1 MIKKFPRQILVSFL
15 LLTICVFAFS
25 VSVYAQGDD
34 PNRDGLPYGM
44 VKYVQYSDSE
54 EDVITIN
61 GFDDFNLGI
70 DQAECHISQ
79 NPLNP
84 LQFFGAYNINGAWRT
99 SDGHDWLHS
108 SPNFGVSPNG
118 DPVTAYDG
126 AGHLYYETMFG
137 GVTGCKVIVSTDN
150 GATWSAAVT
159 SVSGNDKNWIAADQT
174 TGPYQNNVYTVMT
187 PGNFARTTNF
197 GATWSTT
204 ETFGTQSL
212 PGMMVCVG
220 PNGATNGGAV
230 FVVTNSG
237 TTFASTYTFYV
248 STDGGVNFT
257 NKGAQNWA
265 GYVGTNVGGRHTVR
279 NMRTRPYPF
288 IAADQS
294 SGSYRGRLYCI
305 YATNDPVGN
314 GYKPDVWCR
323 YSTDQGSTWSSAI
336 RINDDVNPQNNHQ
349 WHPAIWCDTQT
360 GRLYA
365 SWMDT
370 RDTPTSDS
378 AYIYASYS
386 DNGGVTWAANQRV
399 SNQKM
404 KIDCTSCGGSAPR
417 YQGDYFS
424 MYSTN
429 NQSIIMWTDF
439 RNGNFGSYAG
449 YFPDFAMT
457 VSPTSVVITQT
468 GGQEFV
474 TVSVPD
480 VKLYNSDAIFSA
492 SYSPTPP
499 NGTITLDFPSGNT
512 VSSFPGSVQMRIQ
525 TSGNVTVG
533 TYTITVQGNGPN
545 GTPVHRRTITL
556 DVVVPVELVS
566 FTAVNDKNDVLLSWI
581 TATETNNRGFEI
593 QRKTNG
599 QYESISFID
608 GKGTTTEIQ
617 NYIFRDENL
626 QPGSYIYRLKQ
637 VDYDGSYSFSNEV
650 QIEIDQPSV
659 FYLGQN
665 YPNPFNP
672 STTINYSIP
681 VDGFVTLKIYNLLGM
696 EVATLV
702 NNHNQAGN
710 YNIVFDG
717 SDLSS
722 GVYYYTLQAGDFT
735 ATKKLMLMK

>member
-1 MIKKFPRQILVSFL
+1 
-15 LLTICVFAFS
+15 VF
-25 VSVYAQGDD
+25 AQGDD
-34 PNRDGLPYGM
+34 PNRDGVPLGM

-54 EDVITIN
+54 EDVITVS
-61 GFDDFNLGI
+61 GYDDFNLGV
-70 DQAECHISQ
+70 DYAECHISQ

-108 SPNFGVSPNG
+108 SPSFGVSPNG

-150 GATWSAAVT
+150 GATWSSAVT
-159 SVSGNDKNWIAADQT
+159 SISGNDKNWMAADQT
-174 TGPYQNNVYTVMT
+174 TGPYSNYVYTVMT

-197 GATWSTT
+197 GSTWSTT

-212 PGMMVCVG
+212 PGMMVCVA
-220 PNGATNGGAV
+220 PNGTTDGGAV

-237 TTFASTYTFYV
+237 STFASTYTFYV
-248 STDGGVNFT
+248 STDGGLNFT
-257 NKGAQNWA
+257 NKGAQSWA

-294 SGSYRGRLYCI
+294 TGSYRGRLYCV

-314 GYKPDVWCR
+314 GNKPDVWCR
-323 YSTDQGSTWSSAI
+323 YSTNQGTSWSSAI

-370 RDTPTSDS
+370 RDTPSSDS

-439 RNGNFGSYAG
+439 RSGNFGSYAG
-449 YFPDFAMT
+449 YFPDYAFL
-457 VSPTSVVITQT
+457 VSPAV
-468 GGQEFV
+468 V
-474 TVSVPD
+474 TVISAGDTGYVTLDVPS
-480 VKLYNSDAIFSA
+480 VKLYTSSVTFSA
-492 SYSPTPP
+492 TVTPP
-499 NGTITLDFPSGNT
+499 PGAGTITLDYPSGNVLPT
-512 VSSFPGSVQMRIQ
+512 PPGSRTLRII
-525 TSGNVTVG
+525 TFGGVTPG
-533 TYTITVQGNGPN
+533 TYTINIQAAGPN
-545 GTPVHRRTITL
+545 GIPVHRRTVQL
-556 DVVVPVELVS
+556 DVLVPVEMTSFSS
-566 FTAVNDKNDVLLSWI
+566 FTDKNDVILNWS
-581 TATETNNRGFEI
+581 TATETNNQGFEV
-593 QRKTNG
+593 QRKRFDE
-599 QYESISFID
+599 YENIGFVPGS
-608 GKGTTTEIQ
+608 GTSTELRS
-617 NYIFRDENL
+617 YTFRDEEVIA
-626 QPGSYIYRLKQ
+626 GKYYYRLKQ
-637 VDYDGSYSFSNEV
+637 IDYDGSFEYSGEIAVEV
-650 QIEIDQPSV
+650 SAPKDYMLS
-659 FYLGQN
+659 QN

-672 STTINYSIP
+672 STIISYAVAEDVNVSIK
-681 VDGFVTLKIYNLLGM
+681 VFDVLGN
-696 EVATLV
+696 EVALLV
-702 NNHNQAGN
+702 NEDKPAG
-710 YNIVFDG
+710 IHSVLFDA
-717 SDLSS
+717 SNLSS
-722 GVYYYTLQAGDFT
+722 GVYYYTLQAGNFT
-735 ATKKLMLMK
+735 AARKLMLMK